1 MHACT
6 SSIQVFISK
15 CNQSNFP
22 SNLPSS
28 PHPSILVLGKH
39 KLIKAVKQQKAVVG
53 LFWSEEQREQLMP
66 MYYTNVLA
74 CAYCWDHC
82 KHWQKVD
89 VHFWVL
95 LSMAHNLMRKLCP
108 TEIVQ
113 STFVPR
119 SSKSRCSSS
128 DLIRFK
134 HRACMVSRIMSCTGS
149 NPHKVCRR

>member
-15 CNQSNFP
+15 WNQSNFP

-28 PHPSILVLGKH
+28 PIPHPRAGKTQAY
-39 KLIKAVKQQKAVVG
+39 KAIKQQKAVVG
-53 LFWSEEQREQLMP
+53 LLWSEEQGEPLMP
-66 MYYTNVLA
+66 TYYTNVLA
-74 CAYCWDHC
+74 WAYCQHLC

-89 VHFWVL
+89 VHFWDL
-95 LSMAHNLMRKLCP
+95 LSMAINLMRKLCP

-119 SSKSRCSSS
+119 SSRSRCSSS

-134 HRACMVSRIMSCTGS
+134 HRACMVSRIISGTGS
-149 NPHKVCRR
+149 NPHKVCRW